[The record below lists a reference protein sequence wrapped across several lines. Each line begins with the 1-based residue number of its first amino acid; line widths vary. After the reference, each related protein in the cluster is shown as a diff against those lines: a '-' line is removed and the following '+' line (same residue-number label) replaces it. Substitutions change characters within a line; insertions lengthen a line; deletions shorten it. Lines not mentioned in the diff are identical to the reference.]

1 MAEIAIIDYGM
12 GNLHSVAKA
21 VDYVIDKNSKVKVT
35 NSLEQIKNCS
45 HIIFPGQGAVSEC
58 MSNISNTFSV
68 NEFNTIIK
76 EKPFLGICMGLQVLM
91 TLSMENKGV
100 NCLNIFDGKVSSLE
114 IALHDENKKLKI
126 PHMGWNK
133 GKKIAN
139 HVLWNKIDD
148 ESYFYFVHSYFVEPK
163 NKELVLGTTS
173 YGIEFVSAI
182 YRDNIVAVQFHPEKS
197 SKIGLKFLENFIKW
211 DGNL

>member
-1 MAEIAIIDYGM
+1 
-12 GNLHSVAKA
+12 
-21 VDYVIDKNSKVKVT
+21 
-35 NSLEQIKNCS
+35 
-45 HIIFPGQGAVSEC
+45 
-58 MSNISNTFSV
+58 
-68 NEFNTIIK
+68 
-76 EKPFLGICMGLQVLM
+76 MGLQVLM

-114 IALHDENKKLKI
+114 TALHDENKKLKI

-133 GKKIAN
+133 VKKIAN

-163 NKELVLGTTS
+163 NKELVLGSTS

>member
-1 MAEIAIIDYGM
+1 
-12 GNLHSVAKA
+12 
-21 VDYVIDKNSKVKVT
+21 
-35 NSLEQIKNCS
+35 
-45 HIIFPGQGAVSEC
+45 
-58 MSNISNTFSV
+58 
-68 NEFNTIIK
+68 
-76 EKPFLGICMGLQVLM
+76 
-91 TLSMENKGV
+91 
-100 NCLNIFDGKVSSLE
+100 
-114 IALHDENKKLKI
+114 
-126 PHMGWNK
+126 MGWNK
-133 GKKIAN
+133 VKKIAN